1 MRHGPSRHGRRVGT
15 VGRFMKA
22 GMRYLCV
29 KQSQS
34 VVHATNF
41 GSIDLG
47 IPTAIGAAIG
57 ARIGPRLRWSVTAG
71 A

>member
-1 MRHGPSRHGRRVGT
+1 
-15 VGRFMKA
+15 MKA

-34 VVHATNF
+34 VVRAANF
-41 GSIDLG
+41 GSIGLG
-47 IPTAIGAAIG
+47 TPTAIGAAIG
-57 ARIGPRLRWSVTAG
+57 ARIGPRLRWSVTAV